1 MYIFDVAMFTHCHHL
16 FAGCIKEQALFS
28 IINTKAFNAILPL
41 VFSLTVL
48 PLFVQAQAVTKR
60 SKSNFTVSGYVRNK
74 ETGENLLGVNVFDR
88 TSGSGTTTNEYGFY
102 SITLPEGKVGL
113 RFSYVGYSV
122 REKELNLVA
131 DIKINVELEA
141 NKALEEVIVYGKRS
155 ETGVNSTQM
164 GAIDL
169 PVEVLKK
176 VPSLLG
182 EADAIKAMQ
191 LMPGIQAGTEGS
203 SGIYVRGG
211 GPDEN
216 LILLDGVPLYNI
228 DHLFGFFSIFTPESL
243 KKISVYKSSFPARY
257 NGRLSSVI
265 DVRTND
271 GNVHKYHG
279 TVGIGLLSA
288 KLQLEGPIIKD
299 RTAFNVSARR
309 SYLDLLARPF
319 MDKDDK
325 FSYYFYDV
333 NAKVNHRF
341 NDNHRLYLS
350 FYKGTDNF
358 STEYK
363 ADWDN
368 YQSNDKNNIKWGNTT
383 AALRWNYVVSP
394 VLFSNTTVAYTEYN
408 YRSVAESLQNSSNYR
423 SDSQSGI
430 KDFTY
435 TIDWD
440 YRPSFRHHLKF
451 GISQQGHF
459 FKPETVA
466 GRINGDSN
474 LVEYG
479 NRANSRVRAY
489 ESNVYAEDTWELTNR
504 LSTNIGV
511 NFSAYH
517 VQKKTYFSLQPRV
530 SVRYRLTDPLVLKAS
545 YTQMNQNIHLLS
557 SYTMVMPTDL
567 WVPATNKIKPMQ
579 SHQYSVGAYYTGVA
593 DWMFSVEGYYKKT
606 RHVLEY
612 KDGAALMGSSVNWEE
627 KVETGEA
634 RSMGVEFML
643 QKTVGKT
650 TGWLS
655 YTLAKTDRKFPDG
668 TINNGDWFPYRYDRR
683 HHFNL
688 AFNHQLSKKID
699 LNATWK
705 FHTGGVTTLAEQN
718 SVAVRPDN
726 NVSSSLIDYVGRRN
740 NYRLPGSHCL
750 SLGINFTK
758 PTKYGTRTWN
768 ISIYNV
774 YNAMNP
780 TFIFRESK
788 DENGNHQ
795 NVLKK
800 VTLLP
805 LIPSV
810 SYIYKF

>member
-155 ETGVNSTQM
+155 DTGVNSTQM

-169 PVEVLKK
+169 PVDVLKK

-288 KLQLEGPIIKD
+288 KLQLEG
-299 RTAFNVSARR
+299 
-309 SYLDLLARPF
+309 LL
-319 MDKDDK
+319 
-325 FSYYFYDV
+325 
-333 NAKVNHRF
+333 
-341 NDNHRLYLS
+341 
-350 FYKGTDNF
+350 
-358 STEYK
+358 
-363 ADWDN
+363 
-368 YQSNDKNNIKWGNTT
+368 
-383 AALRWNYVVSP
+383 
-394 VLFSNTTVAYTEYN
+394 
-408 YRSVAESLQNSSNYR
+408 
-423 SDSQSGI
+423 
-430 KDFTY
+430 
-435 TIDWD
+435 
-440 YRPSFRHHLKF
+440 
-451 GISQQGHF
+451 
-459 FKPETVA
+459 
-466 GRINGDSN
+466 
-474 LVEYG
+474 
-479 NRANSRVRAY
+479 
-489 ESNVYAEDTWELTNR
+489 
-504 LSTNIGV
+504 
-511 NFSAYH
+511 
-517 VQKKTYFSLQPRV
+517 
-530 SVRYRLTDPLVLKAS
+530 
-545 YTQMNQNIHLLS
+545 
-557 SYTMVMPTDL
+557 
-567 WVPATNKIKPMQ
+567 
-579 SHQYSVGAYYTGVA
+579 
-593 DWMFSVEGYYKKT
+593 
-606 RHVLEY
+606 
-612 KDGAALMGSSVNWEE
+612 
-627 KVETGEA
+627 
-634 RSMGVEFML
+634 
-643 QKTVGKT
+643 
-650 TGWLS
+650 
-655 YTLAKTDRKFPDG
+655 
-668 TINNGDWFPYRYDRR
+668 
-683 HHFNL
+683 
-688 AFNHQLSKKID
+688 
-699 LNATWK
+699 
-705 FHTGGVTTLAEQN
+705 
-718 SVAVRPDN
+718 
-726 NVSSSLIDYVGRRN
+726 
-740 NYRLPGSHCL
+740 
-750 SLGINFTK
+750 
-758 PTKYGTRTWN
+758 
-768 ISIYNV
+768 
-774 YNAMNP
+774 
-780 TFIFRESK
+780 
-788 DENGNHQ
+788 
-795 NVLKK
+795 
-800 VTLLP
+800 
-805 LIPSV
+805 
-810 SYIYKF
+810 

>member
-1 MYIFDVAMFTHCHHL
+1 MAKV
-16 FAGCIKEQALFS
+16 FS
-28 IINTKAFNAILPL
+28 IIRFLLFGLMALPL
-41 VFSLTVL
+41 WG
-48 PLFVQAQAVTKR
+48 QAQTITKEN
-60 SKSNFTVSGYVRNK
+60 KLYFTVSGYVRDKN
-74 ETGENLLGVNVFDR
+74 TGENLLGVNIFDR
-88 TSGSGTTTNEYGFY
+88 MSNSGTMTNEYGFY
-102 SITLPEGKVGL
+102 SITLPGGRTKL
-113 RFSYVGYSV
+113 HFSYVGYSFL
-122 REKELNLVA
+122 EKELDLSVNM
-131 DIKINVELEA
+131 KINVELET
-141 NKALEEVIVYGKRS
+141 NKELDEVIVYGKRS
-155 ETGVNSTQM
+155 DTGVNSTQM

-169 PVEVLKK
+169 PVDLLKK
-176 VPSLLG
+176 IPSILG
-182 EADAIKAMQ
+182 EADAIKTIQ
-191 LMPGIQAGTEGS
+191 LMPGIQSGTEGS

-257 NGRLSSVI
+257 NGRISSVI

-279 TVGIGLLSA
+279 TIGVGLLSA
-288 KLQLEGPIIKD
+288 KFQLEGPIIKD

-319 MDKDDK
+319 MDKNDK

-350 FYKGTDNF
+350 FYKGSDNF

-383 AALRWNYVVSP
+383 AALRWNYVISP
-394 VLFSNTTVAYTEYN
+394 VLFSNTTVAYTEYKHK
-408 YRSVAESLQNSSNYR
+408 SVAESLQSDNSYR
-423 SDSQSGI
+423 SNSRSGI
-430 KDFTY
+430 KDLTY
-435 TIDWD
+435 TIDLD
-440 YRPSFRHHLKF
+440 YHPSFRHHLKF

-466 GRINGDSN
+466 GRISGDSN
-474 LVEYG
+474 QVEYS
-479 NRANSRVRAY
+479 NSASSNVRAY
-489 ESNVYAEDTWELTNR
+489 ESNLYGEDTWQLSNR
-504 LSTNIGV
+504 LSTNVGV

-517 VQKKTYFSLQPRV
+517 VQQETYFSLQPRV
-530 SVRYRLTDPLVLKAS
+530 AMRYQLINPLVIKAS

-557 SYTMVMPTDL
+557 NYTMVMPTDL
-567 WVPATNKIKPMQ
+567 WVPATNKIKPVQ
-579 SHQYSVGAYYTGVA
+579 SHQYSIGAYYTGVTN
-593 DWMFSVEGYYKKT
+593 WMFSIEGYYKKT
-606 RHVLEY
+606 NHVLEY
-612 KDGAALMGSSVNWEE
+612 KDGAILMGSSSNWEE
-627 KVETGEA
+627 KVEIGQGRA
-634 RSMGVEFML
+634 MGGEFML

-655 YTLAKTDRKFPDG
+655 YTLAKSDRKFPVG
-668 TINNGDWFPYRYDRR
+668 TINNGNWFPYRYDRR
-683 HHFNL
+683 HHINL

-699 LNATWK
+699 LNVTWK

-718 SVAVRPDN
+718 SIAVRPDN
-726 NVSSSLIDYVGRRN
+726 NISSSIIDYVAWRN

-800 VTLLP
+800 VTILP